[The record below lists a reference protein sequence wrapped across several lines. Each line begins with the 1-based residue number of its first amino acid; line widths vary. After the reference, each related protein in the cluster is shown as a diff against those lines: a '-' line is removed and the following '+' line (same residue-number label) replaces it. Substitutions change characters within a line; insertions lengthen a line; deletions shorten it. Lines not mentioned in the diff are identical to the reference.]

1 MNDFKQTMMD
11 EPGDFIEDEASLKK
25 ERRVLVIALCL
36 SYMACIAG
44 LWFIGDVL
52 GSPRDILGQ
61 QIGNGRFVLL
71 VVPLAV
77 LCVCYLRLRRIMGEI
92 MELSGKKLDERQRLV
107 RDQAHRT
114 AYKIIAVLCLGILV
128 YFGIHS
134 MFVAAVPPHP
144 VTASIHP
151 VAISHTVNFIV
162 VSRTS
167 DLHVSS
173 IMPPKPGIIIPHPQ
187 PGVVIQWV
195 AIPSSMTYYNASG
208 QMIASTIPPPIDLF
222 GLGIYY
228 GLFFLTVVL
237 IVTTLPKAII
247 AWKERG

>member
-11 EPGDFIEDEASLKK
+11 EPGDFIEDEASFKK
-25 ERRVLVIALCL
+25 ERRLLVIALCL
-36 SYMACIAG
+36 SYLACIAG
-44 LWFIGDVL
+44 LWFVGDVL
-52 GSPRDILGQ
+52 GPSRDILGQ

-71 VVPLAV
+71 AVPLAV

-92 MELSGKKLDERQRLV
+92 MQLSGKKLDERQRLV

-134 MFVAAVPPHP
+134 MLVAAVPPYP
-144 VTASIHP
+144 VTT
-151 VAISHTVNFIV
+151 AIHTVKNIIV
-162 VSRTS
+162 VSQNS
-167 DLHVSS
+167 DFS
-173 IMPPKPGIIIPHPQ
+173 IYYAVPPKQ
-187 PGVVIQWV
+187 PAVIQW
-195 AIPSSMTYYNASG
+195 
-208 QMIASTIPPPIDLF
+208 IASTTQSIDLF
-222 GLGIYY
+222 SLGIYY

-247 AWKERG
+247 AWRVRG

>member
-11 EPGDFIEDEASLKK
+11 EPGDYTEDEASFKK
-25 ERRVLVIALCL
+25 ERRLLVITLCL
-36 SYMACIAG
+36 SYLACIAG

-52 GSPRDILGQ
+52 GSPHDILGQ

-92 MELSGKKLDERQRLV
+92 MELSGKKLDERQQLV

-134 MFVAAVPPHP
+134 VFVAAVPPAP
-144 VTASIHP
+144 VTATIHP
-151 VAISHTVNFIV
+151 VLPHAVNLVV
-162 VSRTS
+162 VSKTT
-167 DLHVSS
+167 DLHVYYAV
-173 IMPPKPGIIIPHPQ
+173 PPKQ
-187 PGVVIQWV
+187 PAVIQWI
-195 AIPSSMTYYNASG
+195 AIDSSMATNMPG
-208 QMIASTIPPPIDLF
+208 QMIAPTTHPIDLF
-222 GLGIYY
+222 SLGIYY
-228 GLFFLTVVL
+228 GLFFLTVLL
-237 IVTTLPKAII
+237 IITTLPKAII

>member
-52 GSPRDILGQ
+52 GSPHDILGQ
-61 QIGNGRFVLL
+61 QFGNGRFVLL

-92 MELSGKKLDERQRLV
+92 MELSGKKLDERQRIA

-134 MFVAAVPPHP
+134 MLVAAVPPHP
-144 VTASIHP
+144 VTASIHTTT
-151 VAISHTVNFIV
+151 VAHIGIV

-167 DLHVSS
+167 DSQVIYL
-173 IMPPKPGIIIPHPQ
+173 MPPNQ
-187 PGVVIQWV
+187 PVSLATLTQTGHWVVI
-195 AIPSSMTYYNASG
+195 SSLFTSDVPR
-208 QMIASTIPPPIDLF
+208 QMIAPTTPPIDLF
-222 GLGIYY
+222 GLGVYY
-228 GLFFLTVVL
+228 RLFFLTVVL
-237 IVTTLPKAII
+237 IVT
-247 AWKERG
+247 

>member
-11 EPGDFIEDEASLKK
+11 EPGDFIEDEVSFKK
-25 ERRVLVIALCL
+25 ERRLLVIALYL
-36 SYMACIAG
+36 SYLACIAG
-44 LWFIGDVL
+44 LWFAGDVL
-52 GSPRDILGQ
+52 GSPRNILGQ
-61 QIGNGRFVLL
+61 HIGNGRFVLL

-92 MELSGKKLDERQRLV
+92 MQLSGKTLDERQRMV

-114 AYKIIAVLCLGILV
+114 AYKIIAVLCLGILL

-134 MFVAAVPPHP
+134 MLVAAVPPHP

-151 VAISHTVNFIV
+151 AAVSHTVNFIV

-167 DLHVSS
+167 DLHVYYAV
-173 IMPPKPGIIIPHPQ
+173 PPKQ
-187 PGVVIQWV
+187 PAVIQWI
-195 AIPSSMTYYNASG
+195 AIDSSMASNMPG
-208 QMIASTIPPPIDLF
+208 QTIAPASQSIDLF
-222 GLGIYY
+222 GLGVYY

>member
-11 EPGDFIEDEASLKK
+11 EPGDFIEDEASFKK
-25 ERRVLVIALCL
+25 ERRLLVIALCL
-36 SYMACIAG
+36 SYLACIAG

-61 QIGNGRFVLL
+61 QIGNGRFVML

-92 MELSGKKLDERQRLV
+92 MELGGKKLDERQRLV

-134 MFVAAVPPHP
+134 MLVAAVPPHP
-144 VTASIHP
+144 VTASIHSVVP
-151 VAISHTVNFIV
+151 HNVNLIV

-167 DLHVSS
+167 DLHVYYAA
-173 IMPPKPGIIIPHPQ
+173 PLKQ
-187 PGVVIQWV
+187 PAVIQWI
-195 AIPSSMTYYNASG
+195 AIDSSMASNVPG
-208 QMIASTIPPPIDLF
+208 QMMAPAAQPIDLF
-222 GLGIYY
+222 GLGVYY
-228 GLFFLTVVL
+228 GLFFLTIVL

>member
-1 MNDFKQTMMD
+1 MNYFKQTMMD
-11 EPGDFIEDEASLKK
+11 EPGDFTEDETSFKK

-36 SYMACIAG
+36 SYLACIAG

-52 GSPRDILGQ
+52 GSSHDILGQ

-114 AYKIIAVLCLGILV
+114 AYKIIAILCLGILL

-134 MFVAAVPPHP
+134 MLVAANPPAP
-144 VTASIHP
+144 ATATIHTK
-151 VAISHTVNFIV
+151 AISHAVNVIV
-162 VSRTS
+162 VSGTGNSHMSYAVLTKQAVGRISLSQTKDTLQWIVISSPFTS
-167 DLHVSS
+167 DVPRQ
-173 IMPPKPGIIIPHPQ
+173 I
-187 PGVVIQWV
+187 V
-195 AIPSSMTYYNASG
+195 APT
-208 QMIASTIPPPIDLF
+208 TPPIDLF

-228 GLFFLTVVL
+228 SLFFLTVVL
-237 IVTTLPKAII
+237 IVATLPKAII

>member
-11 EPGDFIEDEASLKK
+11 EPGDFIEDEASFKK
-25 ERRVLVIALCL
+25 ERRLLVIALCL
-36 SYMACIAG
+36 SYAACIAG

-71 VVPLAV
+71 IVPLAV
-77 LCVCYLRLRRIMGEI
+77 SCVCYLRLRHIMGEI

-134 MFVAAVPPHP
+134 MLVAAVPPHP
-144 VTASIHP
+144 VVAPIHP
-151 VAISHTVNFIV
+151 VVPHAVNYIV
-162 VSRTS
+162 VSPTS
-167 DLHVSS
+167 DLHVSTV
-173 IMPPKPGIIIPHPQ
+173 MPPKPGIIIPPPQ

-195 AIPSSMTYYNASG
+195 AVDYSMASNVSG
-208 QMIASTIPPPIDLF
+208 QMIAPITQPIDLF
-222 GLGIYY
+222 GLGVYY
-228 GLFFLTVVL
+228 GLFFITIVL

>member
-25 ERRVLVIALCL
+25 ERRLLVIALCL
-36 SYMACIAG
+36 SYLACIAG

-173 IMPPKPGIIIPHPQ
+173 IMPPKQPAGKIIMYTQTGDI
-187 PGVVIQWV
+187 IQWV
-195 AIPSSMTYYNASG
+195 AIDSSMASNVPG
-208 QMIASTIPPPIDLF
+208 QMMAPAAQPIDLF
-222 GLGIYY
+222 GLGVYY

>member
-1 MNDFKQTMMD
+1 MNHFKQTMMN
-11 EPGDFIEDEASLKK
+11 ESGDFIEGEASFKK
-25 ERRVLVIALCL
+25 ERRLLVIALCL
-36 SYMACIAG
+36 SYLACIAG

-61 QIGNGRFVLL
+61 QIGNERFVLL
-71 VVPLAV
+71 VIPLAV

-92 MELSGKKLDERQRLV
+92 MELSGRKLDERQRLV

-134 MFVAAVPPHP
+134 MLVAAVPPHP

-151 VAISHTVNFIV
+151 VAVSHTVNFIV

-167 DLHVSS
+167 DLHVYYAA
-173 IMPPKPGIIIPHPQ
+173 PLKQ
-187 PGVVIQWV
+187 PAVIQWI
-195 AIPSSMTYYNASG
+195 AIDSSMASNVPG
-208 QMIASTIPPPIDLF
+208 QMMAPAAQPIDLF
-222 GLGIYY
+222 GLGVYY

>member
-1 MNDFKQTMMD
+1 MNDFKQRMMD
-11 EPGDFIEDEASLKK
+11 EPGDFNEDEASFKK
-25 ERRVLVIALCL
+25 ERRLLMIALCL
-36 SYMACIAG
+36 SYLACIAG

-52 GSPRDILGQ
+52 GSPHDIFGQ
-61 QIGNGRFVLL
+61 QIGNGCFVLL
-71 VVPLAV
+71 IVPLAV

-107 RDQAHRT
+107 RDQAHRA

-134 MFVAAVPPHP
+134 MLVAAVPPHP

-151 VAISHTVNFIV
+151 VAVSHTVNFIV

-167 DLHVSS
+167 DLHVSY
-173 IMPPKPGIIIPHPQ
+173 IVPPKQSGIIIPRPQ
-187 PGVVIQWV
+187 PGDIIQWV
-195 AIPSSMTYYNASG
+195 AIDSSMASNVPG
-208 QMIASTIPPPIDLF
+208 QMIAPAAQPIDLF
-222 GLGIYY
+222 GLGVYY

>member
-11 EPGDFIEDEASLKK
+11 EPGDFIEDEASFKK
-25 ERRVLVIALCL
+25 ERRLLVIALCL
-36 SYMACIAG
+36 SYLACIAG
-44 LWFIGDVL
+44 LWFVGDVL
-52 GSPRDILGQ
+52 GPSRDILGQ

-71 VVPLAV
+71 AVPLAV
-77 LCVCYLRLRRIMGEI
+77 LCVCYLRLRCIMGEI
-92 MELSGKKLDERQRLV
+92 MQLSGKKLDERQRLV

-134 MFVAAVPPHP
+134 MLVAAVPPYP
-144 VTASIHP
+144 VTTTI
-151 VAISHTVNFIV
+151 HTVKNIIV
-162 VSRTS
+162 VSQNS
-167 DLHVSS
+167 DFS
-173 IMPPKPGIIIPHPQ
+173 IYYAVPPKQ
-187 PGVVIQWV
+187 PAVIQW
-195 AIPSSMTYYNASG
+195 
-208 QMIASTIPPPIDLF
+208 IASTTQSIDLF